1 MQSFILL
8 ERDSSAHTYAHTG
21 IMSST
26 NEHCLVFIAALDL
39 APHGGPVHDAQ
50 LDHHGKRLA
59 TASADQ
65 SIRIWDVSTE
75 RPSFVAE
82 LKGHAG
88 PVWQKEMGMSHEG
101 GADGGQGENWQLVY
115 ESQDHGAS
123 VNGVAWAPWQYGPY
137 LASASSD
144 GKIGILH
151 HSPADQQW
159 VRTEF
164 HAHTNGVNAVS
175 WAPSGPAT
183 HGPSLGPMRMVSGG
197 ADNQVKLWQ
206 YDDRSQKWVEL
217 AGIDAENGHTDV
229 IRDVAWR
236 PNIVGAPSS
245 TIASCSEDK
254 TVIIWT
260 QEMEGQPWKK
270 AQVIQLDGPV
280 RRVDWSVS
288 GSLLAVACAD
298 KQVLLYKEN
307 LQGKW
312 EEMITNL
319 SHTQAPPPLQQQQHG
334 QPEELLPAAPP
345 EGWLPGDERRVPMW
359 AYLMRGERDL
369 RDGDTDDQAAAHRMQ
384 QVLAFGGVK
393 LQQSEDTG
401 AGRGD
406 TNTNDD
412 DTNDTKHKPAMLRG
426 EEKSDTTKG
435 VAMGTMS
442 TRESLPAS
450 PTAKAKPKQPAFHAQ
465 PAEQQEDDQ
474 EDDHS
479 PEKQEGEEQDDAT
492 AAQRAAVERTERE
505 GIDEE
510 ASDDHEDVWV
520 EDDQRQHDHT
530 VHSHPQWFLGGHG
543 DDEQRP
549 DDDRAELAAED
560 DERPE
565 VDNEAPEIAEVVVQ
579 QQAQQ
584 QQGEQQQDQ
593 EEQAPEAVGWT
604 PGVVLATRVIT
615 KTIGYRV
622 VAVVPSPSRP
632 PTILRHSWLPQ
643 PSLPLPTMTP
653 PAAHHRRR
661 TSVKACCR

>member
-1 MQSFILL
+1 
-8 ERDSSAHTYAHTG
+8 
-21 IMSST
+21 
-26 NEHCLVFIAALDL
+26 
-39 APHGGPVHDAQ
+39 
-50 LDHHGKRLA
+50 
-59 TASADQ
+59 
-65 SIRIWDVSTE
+65 
-75 RPSFVAE
+75 
-82 LKGHAG
+82 
-88 PVWQKEMGMSHEG
+88 MSHEG

-183 HGPSLGPMRMVSGG
+183 QGPSLGPMRMVSGG

-426 EEKSDTTKG
+426 EEKSDTTK
-435 VAMGTMS
+435 
-442 TRESLPAS
+442 
-450 PTAKAKPKQPAFHAQ
+450 
-465 PAEQQEDDQ
+465 
-474 EDDHS
+474 
-479 PEKQEGEEQDDAT
+479 
-492 AAQRAAVERTERE
+492 
-505 GIDEE
+505 
-510 ASDDHEDVWV
+510 
-520 EDDQRQHDHT
+520 
-530 VHSHPQWFLGGHG
+530 VHCCCLRVLSCVCAGCRHG
-543 DDEQRP
+543 DDVDQGVPPRVTNGQGQAQAACLPRP
-549 DDDRAELAAED
+549 ASRAAGGRPRGRPQPRETRRRGARRRDGRAEGGRGADRA
-560 DERPE
+560 
-565 VDNEAPEIAEVVVQ
+565 
-579 QQAQQ
+579 
-584 QQGEQQQDQ
+584 G
-593 EEQAPEAVGWT
+593 G
-604 PGVVLATRVIT
+604 
-615 KTIGYRV
+615 
-622 VAVVPSPSRP
+622 
-632 PTILRHSWLPQ
+632 
-643 PSLPLPTMTP
+643 
-653 PAAHHRRR
+653 HRRGGLG
-661 TSVKACCR
+661 